1 MKSRIF
7 CVVALLLWMIG
18 AGVAAWFFVKGR
30 TTTATDG
37 RTQILLTPV
46 ERDAVLGEM
55 RQLLK
60 AVHEVV
66 TVLGSQ
72 DQNFKAAEG
81 AARGAGMQMAAD
93 VNPAIMMKLPLAFKQ
108 MGMSIHNDMDRLADG
123 IVKGE
128 SSVQILNRLSSMTVR
143 CTTCHD
149 MYRFATY

>member
-46 ERDAVLGEM
+46 ERDAVLAEM

-66 TVLGSQ
+66 TGDQ

-81 AARGAGMQMAAD
+81 VPEGPGCRWRRT
-93 VNPAIMMKLPLAFKQ
+93 
-108 MGMSIHNDMDRLADG
+108 SIRP
-123 IVKGE
+123 
-128 SSVQILNRLSSMTVR
+128 SW
-143 CTTCHD
+143 
-149 MYRFATY
+149 